1 MKVISQMTTRSTRP
15 MQRDLRVWILGRPH
29 YGCAYN
35 PWSQISGAAI
45 DASLPQPIP
54 CASAFFFL
62 ECGGLAA
69 AFTVARPLDNL
80 AVLRAIKIIF
90 TQALTCF
97 YILSNIR
104 SFPGG
109 SPVMPR
115 TSRCFAET
123 FLQLGGP
130 DTLLSV
136 EHFPLN
142 LSFADFSFAHFQ
154 AFSVANFFPSN
165 FEATCDCGSP
175 AHNHRGNARRR

>member
-1 MKVISQMTTRSTRP
+1 MGLQSTR
-15 MQRDLRVWILGRPH
+15 VYH
-29 YGCAYN
+29 
-35 PWSQISGAAI
+35 S
-45 DASLPQPIP
+45 SLPAQVR
-54 CASAFFFL
+54 SSLL

-69 AFTVARPLDNL
+69 AFTVARPLDYL

-136 EHFPLN
+136 ERFPLN
-142 LSFADFSFAHFQ
+142 LPSADFSFAHFQ
-154 AFSVANFFPSN
+154 LFSVGKSFSDN
-165 FEATCDCGSP
+165 FEATSKCGSQ
-175 AHNHRGNARRR
+175 AHDQRGNARCA

>member
-1 MKVISQMTTRSTRP
+1 MVALTIPGITSVGLQSTR
-15 MQRDLRVWILGRPH
+15 VYH
-29 YGCAYN
+29 
-35 PWSQISGAAI
+35 S
-45 DASLPQPIP
+45 SLPAQVR
-54 CASAFFFL
+54 SSLL

-80 AVLRAIKIIF
+80 AVMRAIKIIF

-104 SFPGG
+104 PFPGG

-115 TSRCFAET
+115 TSRCFAGT
-123 FLQLGGP
+123 FLQLGWP

-154 AFSVANFFPSN
+154 SFFVVNFISAN
-165 FEATCDCGSP
+165 FEATC
-175 AHNHRGNARRR
+175 

>member
-1 MKVISQMTTRSTRP
+1 MVALTIPGFTSVGLHSTRVYHSP
-15 MQRDLRVWILGRPH
+15 LHAQVR
-29 YGCAYN
+29 
-35 PWSQISGAAI
+35 SS
-45 DASLPQPIP
+45 
-54 CASAFFFL
+54 FL

-154 AFSVANFFPSN
+154 SFSVANFSSAN
-165 FEATCDCGSP
+165 FEATCDCGSQ
-175 AHNHRGNARRR
+175 AHDHRGNARRR

>member
-1 MKVISQMTTRSTRP
+1 MVALTIPGFTSVGLQSTR
-15 MQRDLRVWILGRPH
+15 VYH
-29 YGCAYN
+29 
-35 PWSQISGAAI
+35 S
-45 DASLPQPIP
+45 SLHAQVR
-54 CASAFFFL
+54 SSFL
-62 ECGGLAA
+62 ECGGLVYPELRRAA
-69 AFTVARPLDNL
+69 AFTVAQPLDNL

-136 EHFPLN
+136 ERFPLN
-142 LSFADFSFAHFQ
+142 LPFADFSFADFQ
-154 AFSVANFFPSN
+154 AFSVAKFFSDN
-165 FEATCDCGSP
+165 IEATNKCGSQ
-175 AHNHRGNARRR
+175 AHDHRGKARRA

>member
-1 MKVISQMTTRSTRP
+1 MVALTIPGITSVGLQSTR
-15 MQRDLRVWILGRPH
+15 VYH
-29 YGCAYN
+29 
-35 PWSQISGAAI
+35 S
-45 DASLPQPIP
+45 SLPAQVR
-54 CASAFFFL
+54 SSFL

-80 AVLRAIKIIF
+80 AVMRAIKIIF

-104 SFPGG
+104 PFPGG

-115 TSRCFAET
+115 TSRCFAGT

-136 EHFPLN
+136 VYFPLN
-142 LSFADFSFAHFQ
+142 LPFADFSFAHFQ
-154 AFSVANFFPSN
+154 ACSVAKEKS
-165 FEATCDCGSP
+165 AKGKLSGKYTTLK
-175 AHNHRGNARRR
+175 